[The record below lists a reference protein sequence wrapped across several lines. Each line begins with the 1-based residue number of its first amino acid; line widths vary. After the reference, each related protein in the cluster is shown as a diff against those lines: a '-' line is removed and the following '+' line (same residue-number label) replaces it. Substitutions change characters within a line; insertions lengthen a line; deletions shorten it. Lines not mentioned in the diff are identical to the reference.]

1 MDDTERFL
9 IKLQDM
15 SQFLA
20 SGSMGDHLN
29 DRAAMTAALVGA
41 ETCSIMLINDG
52 DGADLRLTVC
62 AKFGPLAPAAWTTS
76 VGKGEGIAGHV
87 LATGRSL
94 LVEDIESSEFAHL
107 ARRAGDPRRSL
118 MVAPIS
124 VDAKI
129 VGMVNACAPLGAP
142 FTQKDLLLL
151 DVIALF
157 IGKSIQVDQLQT
169 ILNSRFMQLALMQE
183 VEGRVGTAIAST
195 AYQNPYQVARILAK
209 SLFKEMTKAGFAS
222 AQIIGA
228 ASEIIAQLNGT
239 LQRHSARAARIGEA
253 TAGAAPAAGSSGPAG
268 LPPR

>member
-20 SGSMGDHLN
+20 GGSMDDHLN
-29 DRAAMTAALVGA
+29 DRAAMTASLLGA
-41 ETCSIMLINDG
+41 ESCSIMLINDG
-52 DGADLRLTVC
+52 EGADLRMTMC
-62 AKFGPLAPAAWTTS
+62 ASFGPLPPAAWTTS

-94 LVEDIESSEFAHL
+94 LVQDIQNSQFAHL
-107 ARRAGDPRRSL
+107 ARRASDPRRSL

-129 VGMVNACAPLGAP
+129 VGMVNASAPLGAP
-142 FTQKDLLLL
+142 FGEGDLLLL

-157 IGKSIQVDQLQT
+157 IGKSIQVDQLQA
-169 ILNSRFMQLALMQE
+169 ILNSRFVQLALMQE
-183 VEGRVGTAIAST
+183 MQGRVGTAIAST
-195 AYQNPYQVARILAK
+195 AYQNPDQVARILAK
-209 SLFKEMTKAGFAS
+209 SLFKEMTRAGFAS

-228 ASEIIAQLNGT
+228 ASEIITQLNGN
-239 LQRHSARAARIGEA
+239 LQRHSARVARQD
-253 TAGAAPAAGSSGPAG
+253 GAAGTAKDSMPE
-268 LPPR
+268 